1 MEKDG
6 ILVIA
11 IKEFMDY
18 NETILKN
25 KNCRRE
31 IQWHS

>member
-6 ILVIA
+6 ILRIA

-18 NETILKN
+18 NETILKT
-25 KNCRRE
+25 KYGRA